1 MVEKDWEID
10 EAIDDESAGF
20 VVLCQWEMLRLR
32 DDLPAPIGDFFDIV
46 QKWGWGKTHVQKH
59 CCKFYIVRTLV
70 S

>member
-1 MVEKDWEID
+1 MLGGSNNDIV
-10 EAIDDESAGF
+10 DESAG
-20 VVLCQWEMLRLR
+20 LCVCNSSPLGNAETKGWPPCTNRR
-32 DDLPAPIGDFFDIV
+32 FFNIV